1 MQTIHLTVTT
11 PQQIFYEGDVEIVTL
26 KTAIGYIGLQANRT
40 PMFSNIEVGH
50 LVIGWEKDD
59 SSIKCYIGGGLVYA
73 DAEKINII
81 TDDIIDVKNID
92 LQRALKEKEILS
104 KEIEKAAHNQQVDR
118 LKLET
123 KLKKALLRIETYNTY
138 NK

>member
-92 LQRALKEKEILS
+92 LQRALREKEILL